1 LLGSGDVEFGVLV
14 YSKAAS
20 LLAML
25 AVYGMASKSNE
36 DQLEQGPIP
45 ELLHHTPPGKVQV
58 RDQAGRVSCCW
69 AGADSMKHVSHC
81 TGQVHVVHDKHQA
94 EVWLKLLAT
103 GDEDQPAAALVQ
115 QAVPEDVVAAVA
127 DLLLLLLY
135 FGVAL

>member
-1 LLGSGDVEFGVLV
+1 VLSKALAYDASPTAGALLGSGDVEFGVLV

-58 RDQAGRVSCCW
+58 RDPARPARCPV
-69 AGADSMKHVSHC
+69 A
-81 TGQVHVVHDKHQA
+81 GQVLTA
-94 EVWLKLLAT
+94 
-103 GDEDQPAAALVQ
+103 
-115 QAVPEDVVAAVA
+115 
-127 DLLLLLLY
+127 
-135 FGVAL
+135 